1 MHTKMTTHAAL
12 RRLWPAAVLGALAGA
27 AVFFWVY
34 GPAPLN
40 TGWDGW
46 ILNGYDEWDVQQ
58 HYAGWLLFRNSHW
71 AFPLGYADTIAWP
84 GGTAISYTDSLP
96 WVSIALKLLRGALP
110 ATFQWFGWY
119 TLGCFALQGAAGGLL
134 AARGGK
140 TRVEIALGGG
150 LGGALFACL
159 PTLWERAFRH
169 TALASQWLFLFALF
183 AWLESRA
190 ALTAG
195 GKARGWA
202 AWFPV
207 LGFAAVGIHPY
218 FLPLVL
224 VCALLAAIDRGRLTH
239 RWGAAALQFGAAVA
253 ASAAGG
259 VLCGALGAGGGLS
272 REGYGEFSMNGNALW
287 NPSSRGGY
295 TWSRLLPAQPQLA
308 GQYDGFNYL
317 GLGVLGLL
325 AAALAL
331 ALAAAVRRRPAVAA
345 WRRRNA
351 PAFAACALLTLFALS
366 NTVSYGSASFTI
378 PLPGPLLSLC
388 GIFRSSGRM
397 FYLVA
402 AMMLTW
408 AIYTLRAALAALPLR
423 PAGKTAAFCAALALV
438 LGVQGWDLSAVAAE
452 KRAKFSP
459 ETPIT
464 ETVAN
469 AEETAALGVGH
480 TKLLAA
486 GDVRDDRLRTLAI
499 LAGKQGLATNL
510 DIAVSGQHNA
520 AAQSRADTAAALQA
534 GQYETDAVYVTTDGG
549 VWESW
554 QQIFA
559 GEESLAFFV
568 VDSCYFMVPRV

>member
-12 RRLWPAAVLGALAGA
+12 RRLWPAAVVGALAGA
-27 AVFFWVY
+27 AVFFRVY

-140 TRVEIALGGG
+140 TRVEIALGGL

-224 VCALLAAIDRGRLTH
+224 VCALLAAIDRGRTL
-239 RWGAAALQFGAAVA
+239 RRA
-253 ASAAGG
+253 
-259 VLCGALGAGGGLS
+259 
-272 REGYGEFSMNGNALW
+272 R
-287 NPSSRGGY
+287 RG
-295 TWSRLLPAQPQLA
+295 RRAQPRRLRRIFDERQRAVEPFLPR
-308 GQYDGFNYL
+308 GVYL
-317 GLGVLGLL
+317 EPP
-325 AAALAL
+325 AA
-331 ALAAAVRRRPAVAA
+331 RPA
-345 WRRRNA
+345 
-351 PAFAACALLTLFALS
+351 
-366 NTVSYGSASFTI
+366 
-378 PLPGPLLSLC
+378 
-388 GIFRSSGRM
+388 
-397 FYLVA
+397 
-402 AMMLTW
+402 
-408 AIYTLRAALAALPLR
+408 
-423 PAGKTAAFCAALALV
+423 PAGRPV
-438 LGVQGWDLSAVAAE
+438 
-452 KRAKFSP
+452 
-459 ETPIT
+459 
-464 ETVAN
+464 
-469 AEETAALGVGH
+469 
-480 TKLLAA
+480 
-486 GDVRDDRLRTLAI
+486 
-499 LAGKQGLATNL
+499 
-510 DIAVSGQHNA
+510 
-520 AAQSRADTAAALQA
+520 
-534 GQYETDAVYVTTDGG
+534 
-549 VWESW
+549 
-554 QQIFA
+554 
-559 GEESLAFFV
+559 
-568 VDSCYFMVPRV
+568 

>member
-1 MHTKMTTHAAL
+1 MNTKRETF
-12 RRLWPAAVLGALAGA
+12 RRLWPAALLGAVAGA
-27 AVFFWVY
+27 AVFLWVY
-34 GPAPLN
+34 GTATLN

-71 AFPLGYADTIAWP
+71 TFPLGWADTIAWP

-96 WVSIALKLLRGALP
+96 WVSIFLKLLRGVLP

-119 TLGCFALQGAAGGLL
+119 TFGCFVLQGAAGGLL
-134 AARGGK
+134 TARGGK
-140 TRVEIALGGG
+140 GRGAVALSG
-150 LGGALFACL
+150 LLSGALFACL

-190 ALTAG
+190 ALSAG

-224 VCALLAAIDRGRLTH
+224 VCALLAAIDRGRLTR

-253 ASAAGG
+253 TSALGG
-259 VLCGALGAGGGLS
+259 VLCGALGAGGGVS

-295 TWSRLLPAQPQLA
+295 TWSRLLPAQPQIG

-325 AAALAL
+325 AAALVL
-331 ALAAAVRRRPAVAA
+331 AFAASMRRRQAVAA
-345 WRRRNA
+345 WWRRNA
-351 PAFAACALLTLFALS
+351 PAFAACVLLTLFALS
-366 NTVSYGSASFTI
+366 NTVSYGGACFTM
-378 PLPGPLLSLC
+378 PLPGPLLALC
-388 GIFRSSGRM
+388 GVFRASGRM

-402 AMMLTW
+402 AIALTW
-408 AIYTLRAALAALPLR
+408 ALGTLRGALETLLPR
-423 PAGKTAAFCAALALV
+423 RGGAAFCAALAIL
-438 LGVQGWDLSAVAAE
+438 LGVQAWDLSAAAAE

-459 ETPIT
+459 ETPIV

-469 AEETAALGVGH
+469 AAETSALGASH

-520 AAQSRADTAAALQA
+520 AAQNRADTAAALLA
-534 GQYETDAVYVTTDGG
+534 GQYEPDAVYVTTDGG

-559 GEESLAFFV
+559 GEEGLSFFV
-568 VDSCYFMVPRV
+568 VDSCYFLVPTA

>member
-140 TRVEIALGGG
+140 TRAEIALGGL

-239 RWGAAALQFGAAVA
+239 RWGRGSAAVRR
-253 ASAAGG
+253 G
-259 VLCGALGAGGGLS
+259 GGGLGG
-272 REGYGEFSMNGNALW
+272 RGRTLRRARRGRRAQPRRLRRIFDERQRAVEPFL
-287 NPSSRGGY
+287 PRGGIPGAACCPP
-295 TWSRLLPAQPQLA
+295 SPQLA

-331 ALAAAVRRRPAVAA
+331 AFARGR
-345 WRRRNA
+345 A
-351 PAFAACALLTLFALS
+351 PAA
-366 NTVSYGSASFTI
+366 
-378 PLPGPLLSLC
+378 
-388 GIFRSSGRM
+388 GRRG
-397 FYLVA
+397 LVA
-402 AMMLTW
+402 AQHPGFCG
-408 AIYTLRAALAALPLR
+408 LRAADAVRAQQHGQLWQRFLHNPAARAAAFALRHLPLKRADVLPRRRHDADLGHLYAARRAGGPAAAAGRQNGGVLR
-423 PAGKTAAFCAALALV
+423 PRWPLV
-438 LGVQGWDLSAVAAE
+438 LGVQAWDLSAVAGRKAGPNSAP
-452 KRAKFSP
+452 KPRSP
-459 ETPIT
+459 
-464 ETVAN
+464 
-469 AEETAALGVGH
+469 
-480 TKLLAA
+480 
-486 GDVRDDRLRTLAI
+486 RRLRTPRKPQPSASATPNCWRPAMCGTTACAPSQFWPASRAWRPTWI
-499 LAGKQGLATNL
+499 SRSPASTTPPPKAG
-510 DIAVSGQHNA
+510 
-520 AAQSRADTAAALQA
+520 ADTAR
-534 GQYETDAVYVTTDGG
+534 G
-549 VWESW
+549 
-554 QQIFA
+554 FA
-559 GEESLAFFV
+559 GRAV
-568 VDSCYFMVPRV
+568 